1 MNYKIYFDE
10 SNKLDQPNG
19 GYSYYGAFGTSE
31 EKMVEIVDVLNRM
44 DESKSEM
51 HFTKYNK
58 DTYFGKYFNSL
69 NYVIKQDINLNIMIV
84 NNDDAKI
91 MSQIMGV
98 TTKEL
103 RNLFYVKIPERLFY
117 GVTRDLENMNEIK
130 ITLDENDEYGLYAVE
145 EKIAEQMNA
154 HSLYRNKGYKIQ
166 KIDQESSDKSVPL
179 QLVDVFMGIVVFLL
193 EKQYKYIGTKQDDV
207 VLKIKS
213 DLIYRFLT
221 QDDNLNLFQNKIK
234 LFKWEGN
241 IDKIQDVNISDFT
254 AEFIVDKT
262 RYDIQEMNRLQRLR
276 LDYPDETT
284 KFYREKMEYTNRELR
299 ILLGYMDEIDG
310 KGRNSFFIQNPL
322 P

>member
-31 EKMVEIVDVLNRM
+31 EKMGKILDALNCM

-51 HFTKYNK
+51 HFAKYNK

-84 NNDDAKI
+84 NNDEAKI
-91 MSQIMGV
+91 MSQTMGV

-130 ITLDENDEYGLYAVE
+130 ITLDENDEYGLYEVE

-193 EKQYKYIGTKQDDV
+193 EKQYKYIGVKQDDV

-241 IDKIQDVNISDFT
+241 NDKIQDVNISDFT

-310 KGRNSFFIQNPL
+310 KGRNSFFMQNQL
-322 P
+322 T